1 MGLVYLKNEEKRI
14 YEAYGMTVY
23 GKQDRYT
30 WSIYPDKPDENVFTM
45 LRIEKDGNNLLDI
58 QLGNRCIFEEN
69 FNRTIDNF
77 LWWIEKDKPDSYS
90 IENAV
95 FKNLCETN
103 SLFNHL
109 IGNRK
114 RKEKAEAD
122 EITRVAAIREEKE
135 KQKETIKDY
144 CKKKG
149 YVFKETYKKS
159 YLIKPLNEKAKTVI
173 ESAEEKVFDSL
184 VEFMTEHPNN
194 TDAVIVMSG
203 SVEELLEGNGING
216 NHQKRI

>member
-14 YEAYGMTVY
+14 YEAYGMIVY
-23 GKQDRYT
+23 GIQDRYT
-30 WSIYPDKPDENVFTM
+30 WSIYPDRPDENVYTS
-45 LRIEKDGNNLLDI
+45 LRIERDEKNILDVH
-58 QLGNRCIFEEN
+58 LGNLCIFEEN

-77 LWWIEKDKPDSYS
+77 LWWIDKDKPDSYS

-109 IGNRK
+109 IVNRK
-114 RKEKAEAD
+114 RKEQAEAN
-122 EITRVAAIREEKE
+122 ERARVEAIKKEEE

-149 YVFKETYKKS
+149 YIFKETYKKS

-173 ESAEEKVFDSL
+173 ENAEEKVFDSL
-184 VEFMTEHPNN
+184 IDFMIEHPDNK
-194 TDAVIVMSG
+194 DAVIIM
-203 SVEELLEGNGING
+203 NG
-216 NHQKRI
+216 NIEDIARQIA

>member
-23 GKQDRYT
+23 VKQDRYT

-69 FNRTIDNF
+69 FDRTIDNF

-114 RKEKAEAD
+114 RKEQAEAN
-122 EITRVAAIREEKE
+122 EKARV
-135 KQKETIKDY
+135 ETIKKEEQRQIDLIKQY
-144 CKKKG
+144 CQKENLL
-149 YVFKETYKKS
+149 FKQCYEKI
-159 YLIKPLNEKAKTVI
+159 YLIKLHNKDVRQMI
-173 ESAEEKVFDSL
+173 ENADNKQFEGLRD
-184 VEFMTEHPNN
+184 FMNEHPDNK
-194 TDAVIVMSG
+194 DAVILM
-203 SVEELLEGNGING
+203 NG
-216 NHQKRI
+216 NIEDIARQMA

>member
-14 YEAYGMTVY
+14 YEAYGMIVY
-23 GKQDRYT
+23 GIQDRYT
-30 WSIYPDKPDENVFTM
+30 WSIYPDRPDENVYTS
-45 LRIEKDGNNLLDI
+45 LRIERDEKNILDVH
-58 QLGNRCIFEEN
+58 LGNLCIFEEN

-77 LWWIEKDKPDSYS
+77 LWWIDKDKPDSYS

-109 IGNRK
+109 IVNRK
-114 RKEKAEAD
+114 RKEQAEAN
-122 EITRVAAIREEKE
+122 ERARVEAIKKEEE

-149 YVFKETYKKS
+149 YIFKETYKKS

-173 ESAEEKVFDSL
+173 ENAEEKVFDSL
-184 VEFMTEHPNN
+184 IDFMIEHPDN
-194 TDAVIVMSG
+194 TDAVIIMSG
-203 SVEELLEGNGING
+203 NVEGLLDGV
-216 NHQKRI
+216 K